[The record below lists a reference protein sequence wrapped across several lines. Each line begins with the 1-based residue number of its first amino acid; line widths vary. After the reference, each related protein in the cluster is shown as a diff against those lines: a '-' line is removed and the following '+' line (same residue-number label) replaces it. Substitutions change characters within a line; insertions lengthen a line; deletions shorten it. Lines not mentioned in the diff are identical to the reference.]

1 MKLLILSSLM
11 FASISVQATEVCFI
25 KAFKMSARANLHL
38 TCSGRPVQKIVDR
51 VSPSRVNL
59 TKKKA
64 EVIRS
69 LINRGYRVESE
80 NMFIK
85 Y

>member
-1 MKLLILSSLM
+1 MKSLVILSVLL
-11 FASISVQATEVCFI
+11 FGATAQATEVCFI
-25 KAFKMSARANLHL
+25 KAFKASARAHLHL
-38 TCSGRPVQKIVDR
+38 TCSGKAVQKIVDG
-51 VSPSRVNL
+51 VYYNDVNL

-64 EVIRS
+64 DLIRV
-69 LINRGYRVESE
+69 LIKRGYRVESE